1 MKIKNNIF
9 KNVSTGPGVT
19 CLTAVTPKFPCT
31 LTLFQPG
38 AVASKFS
45 LFSCP
50 RYSYVLLNKGLIY
63 NFFAV
68 QLPEDQRRNGR
79 QDDDAPEAT
88 TDAGTTQ
95 PPNTITVII
104 SRALQNIWGQ
114 WGQGVSYKN
123 QFYLKFSLPLPLILL

>member
-1 MKIKNNIF
+1 MYHCTEMRF
-9 KNVSTGPGVT
+9 ASFLSGGFTT
-19 CLTAVTPKFPCT
+19 MAVINPPERKLERRTSVHCT
-31 LTLFQPG
+31 IIGIAQLKDLFTM
-38 AVASKFS
+38 
-45 LFSCP
+45 
-50 RYSYVLLNKGLIY
+50 
-63 NFFAV
+63 FFAV